1 MLENPINLLKGL
13 AAYAPELYVR
23 IAVVKL
29 LEYIEEDA
37 VRNAPALDASEAIDQ
52 EDEEYAGEDIS
63 WDSALSN
70 WDVMEI
76 LSQAMLTGEV
86 TLDSFELPEAPP
98 SAEEIEQMVVG
109 FHDKLFK
116 TNKDPE
122 QKEDQ

>member
-13 AAYAPELYVR
+13 AVYAPEWYVR

-37 VRNAPALDASEAIDQ
+37 VRNAPPDENGEFAND
-52 EDEEYAGEDIS
+52 EDEESYE
-63 WDSALSN
+63 WDSALTN

-86 TLDSFELPEAPP
+86 LLESFELPEAPP
-98 SAEEIEQMVVG
+98 SAEEIEQMVLG